1 MDITACSPTTATCPE
16 FYSSAN
22 AYGVYT
28 NTTQALASGEQCS
41 IYVDATEAVARI
53 IFDNTNNLGIVE
65 VDGYVYGSPITID
78 AGTYQYFTVYNA
90 DSSGGSITFTL
101 SFSKAEWLVQSL
113 FAGSLLLSFGLF

>member
-1 MDITACSPTTATCPE
+1 MDITSCSPSEGTCPS
-16 FYSSAN
+16 FTSSAN

-28 NTTQALASGEQCS
+28 NTTQALASGEYCS
-41 IYVDATEAVARI
+41 IYVDATQAVARV

-65 VDGYVYGSPITID
+65 VEGYVYGSPISID

-101 SFSKAEWLVQSL
+101 SFSNAQPLAITFIYAAILGCFSL
-113 FAGSLLLSFGLF
+113 Y